1 MSRSSGSC
9 QNVSCSLKA
18 VVDVPPTK
26 MHAEAEAPS
35 SVVQPCTT
43 ATLAVIRG
51 LVGNK
56 FFDKFFD
63 VSFFRQQVQ
72 EAHNMLETEIPY
84 AISAKLLP
92 MLNHSPGSALPATLQ
107 MIRKPGAAVGTPY
120 MYTKPVVVEYIP
132 PPLPL
137 TLGKVAY
144 QTMPHPCSQ
153 AAVLVVSTQ
162 KSSISRTSADGYKVV
177 TDNVVD
183 LLRTDADE
191 ECGASQKYQIISLA
205 RLDNLM
211 EFKLDPPRKH
221 KDQAALITVTGV
233 FDADADGAERPIKK
247 FLAEDVQLLTP
258 EEANTLKVMFRNLLY
273 FATLDDLN
281 ARKRKREH

>member
-1 MSRSSGSC
+1 
-9 QNVSCSLKA
+9 
-18 VVDVPPTK
+18 
-26 MHAEAEAPS
+26 MHADAEALS

-43 ATLAVIRG
+43 ATLAASGG
-51 LVGNK
+51 LAGNK
-56 FFDKFFD
+56 FCD
-63 VSFFRQQVQ
+63 VSFFRQEVQ

-137 TLGKVAY
+137 ELAKVAY
-144 QTMPHPCSQ
+144 QTMLHPCSE

-162 KSSISRTSADGYKVV
+162 KSSISRTSADGCKVV

-205 RLDNLM
+205 RLDNFT

-233 FDADADGAERPIKK
+233 FDADADGAERPVKK

-258 EEANTLKVMFRNLLY
+258 EEANTLKVMFRKLLY

-281 ARKRKREH
+281 ARKRKREP

>member
-9 QNVSCSLKA
+9 QNVSCFLKA

-26 MHAEAEAPS
+26 MHADAEAPS
-35 SVVQPCTT
+35 SVVQPATT
-43 ATLAVIRG
+43 ATLAASGG
-51 LVGNK
+51 LAGN
-56 FFDKFFD
+56 KFFD

-107 MIRKPGAAVGTPY
+107 MIRKPGAAVGTPW

-137 TLGKVAY
+137 ELAKVAY
-144 QTMPHPCSQ
+144 QTMLHPCSQ
-153 AAVLVVSTQ
+153 AAVLVGSTQ
-162 KSSISRTSADGYKVV
+162 KSSISRTSADGCKVV

-205 RLDNLM
+205 RLDNCM

-233 FDADADGAERPIKK
+233 FDADADGGERPVKK

-258 EEANTLKVMFRNLLY
+258 EEANTLKVMFRKLLY

-281 ARKRKREH
+281 ARKRKREP

>member
-1 MSRSSGSC
+1 
-9 QNVSCSLKA
+9 
-18 VVDVPPTK
+18 
-26 MHAEAEAPS
+26 MHADAEAPS
-35 SVVQPCTT
+35 SVVQPATT
-43 ATLAVIRG
+43 ATLAASGG
-51 LVGNK
+51 LAGN
-56 FFDKFFD
+56 KFFD

-72 EAHNMLETEIPY
+72 EAHIMLETRIPY

-92 MLNHSPGSALPATLQ
+92 MLNRSPGSALPATLQ
-107 MIRKPGAAVGTPY
+107 MIRKPGAAVGTPW

-137 TLGKVAY
+137 ELAKVAY
-144 QTMPHPCSQ
+144 QTMLHPCSQ
-153 AAVLVVSTQ
+153 AAVLVGSTQ
-162 KSSISRTSADGYKVV
+162 KSSISRTSADGCKVV

-205 RLDNLM
+205 RLDNCT

-233 FDADADGAERPIKK
+233 FDADADGAERPVKK
-247 FLAEDVQLLTP
+247 FLVEDVQLLTA
-258 EEANTLKVMFRNLLY
+258 EEANTLKVMFRKLLY

-281 ARKRKREH
+281 ARKRKREP

>member
-1 MSRSSGSC
+1 MSRSSDSC

-26 MHAEAEAPS
+26 MHADAEAPS
-35 SVVQPCTT
+35 IVVTPATT
-43 ATLAVIRG
+43 ATLAASGG
-51 LVGNK
+51 LAGNN
-56 FFDKFFD
+56 FFD

-107 MIRKPGAAVGTPY
+107 MIRKPGAAVG
-120 MYTKPVVVEYIP
+120 KPVVVEYIP
-132 PPLPL
+132 APLPL
-137 TLGKVAY
+137 TLAKVAY

-162 KSSISRTSADGYKVV
+162 KSSISRTSADGYKIV

-191 ECGASQKYQIISLA
+191 ECGAAQKYQIISFA
-205 RLDNLM
+205 RLEYLT

-233 FDADADGAERPIKK
+233 FDADADGAERPVKK

-258 EEANTLKVMFRNLLY
+258 EEANTLKVMFKKLLY
-273 FATLDDLN
+273 FATLEDLNAFEDLN
-281 ARKRKREH
+281 ARKRKREPEHA

>member
-18 VVDVPPTK
+18 AVDVPPTK
-26 MHAEAEAPS
+26 MHADAEAPS
-35 SVVQPCTT
+35 SVVQP
-43 ATLAVIRG
+43 ATMAALATSAG
-51 LVGNK
+51 LAGNK
-56 FFDKFFD
+56 FLD

-72 EAHNMLETEIPY
+72 EAHNMLETEIPC
-84 AISAKLLP
+84 AISARLLP

-107 MIRKPGAAVGTPY
+107 MIRKPGAAVGTPW

-137 TLGKVAY
+137 ELGKVAY
-144 QTMPHPCSQ
+144 QTMLHPCSQ
-153 AAVLVVSTQ
+153 AAVLVLSTQ
-162 KSSISRTSADGYKVV
+162 KSSISSTSADGCKVV

-191 ECGASQKYQIISLA
+191 ETGAPQKYQIISLA
-205 RLDNLM
+205 RLDNCT

-233 FDADADGAERPIKK
+233 LDADADGAERPVKK
-247 FLAEDVQLLTP
+247 FLAADVQLLTP
-258 EEANTLKVMFRNLLY
+258 KEANTMKVMFRKLLY

-281 ARKRKREH
+281 SRKRKREP

>member
-26 MHAEAEAPS
+26 MHADAEAPS
-35 SVVQPCTT
+35 SVVQPATT
-43 ATLAVIRG
+43 ATLAASGG
-51 LVGNK
+51 LAGNN
-56 FFDKFFD
+56 FFD

-107 MIRKPGAAVGTPY
+107 MIRKSRL
-120 MYTKPVVVEYIP
+120 YTKPVVVEYIP

-137 TLGKVAY
+137 ELAKVAY
-144 QTMPHPCSQ
+144 QTMLHPCSQ
-153 AAVLVVSTQ
+153 AAVLVGSTQ
-162 KSSISRTSADGYKVV
+162 KSSISRTSADGCKVV

-205 RLDNLM
+205 RLDNCT

-233 FDADADGAERPIKK
+233 FDADADGAERPVKK

-258 EEANTLKVMFRNLLY
+258 EEANTLKVMFRKLLY

-281 ARKRKREH
+281 ARKRKREA

>member
-1 MSRSSGSC
+1 MSRSFGSC

-26 MHAEAEAPS
+26 IHAEAEAPS
-35 SVVQPCTT
+35 SVVQPCTMP
-43 ATLAVIRG
+43 TLAASGG
-51 LVGNK
+51 LAGN
-56 FFDKFFD
+56 KFFD

-72 EAHNMLETEIPY
+72 EAHNILETEIPY

-92 MLNHSPGSALPATLQ
+92 MLNHCPGSALPATLQ

-137 TLGKVAY
+137 ELAKVAY
-144 QTMPHPCSQ
+144 QTMLHPCSQ

-183 LLRTDADE
+183 LLRTEADE
-191 ECGASQKYQIISLA
+191 ECDASPKYQIISFA
-205 RLDNLM
+205 RLDDLM

-233 FDADADGAERPIKK
+233 FDADADGAERPVKK

-281 ARKRKREH
+281 DRKRKREH